1 MARKSFFWLLV
12 LLCTLAFASQSVW
25 ASAVNLTWD
34 PNPETDLAGYTL
46 YIGTQSRTAAPDTNT
61 VPINDRTATGWTL
74 ALSPGVYYFALK
86 AVDTSGNLSDFSNE
100 VRAEVVSYEPPGK
113 PGTPYLVQ

>member
-46 YIGTQSRTAAPDTNT
+46 YIGTQSRTDAPYTNT
-61 VPINDRTATGWTL
+61 VPINDRNATGWTL